1 MHKLSSLEFYLLAA
15 LAFVLPLWEVPKTLF
30 FLFFVITWLARAFA
44 GAGWSGKWK
53 IWDTVF
59 CGLIGVAFIT
69 AWAAAPLPQQW
80 GEALDVTRWVLLGW
94 LLSRSVLLPRQVGLL
109 LTSILIGTLLAGI
122 HGMWV
127 WWTDP
132 ARSTLQLNSVGHV
145 NHSAIYL
152 AIAALAAIGG
162 LLARWPDRFR
172 DGPRTCW
179 LLALAAGVLVFLVL
193 IGDSRAALL
202 ALLAGVLV
210 LAVGSRRHSGIHPV
224 KPLMVL
230 LVSLGLVLFM
240 HPSIVVKTVALSQS
254 GNPQSYRLE
263 LARVA
268 IEAWRAHPIT
278 GVGPANFGQVT
289 QPVVEAWVQQR
300 GEVFTPS
307 RYLFLN
313 HSHSLYFNTLAER
326 GALGIAALLL
336 LLLAWA
342 RALFRRPA
350 VGQTDEWI
358 RWSGAVAAGTVV
370 VVAGIFNTTLHH
382 EHGLLAM
389 LLLGLWLGPRA
400 PGDWVK
406 APVV

>member
-15 LAFVLPLWEVPKTLF
+15 LAFVLPLVEVPKTLL
-30 FLFFVITWLARAFA
+30 FLLFVITWLVRVIT
-44 GAGWSGKWK
+44 GEGWGGKWR
-53 IWDTVF
+53 IWDAVF
-59 CGLIGVAFIT
+59 GGMIGAAFIT

-80 GEALDVTRWVLLGW
+80 GEAFDVTRWALPGW
-94 LLSRSVLLPRQVGLL
+94 LLSRSALSSRQAGLL
-109 LTSILIGTLLAGI
+109 LASILLGTLLAGM

-127 WWTDP
+127 WWVDP
-132 ARSTLQLNSVGHV
+132 ARSTLQLKSVGHV

-152 AIAALAAIGG
+152 AMAALAAVGG
-162 LLARWPDRFR
+162 LLARWPNRLR
-172 DGPRTCW
+172 DGSRICW
-179 LLALAAGVLVFLVL
+179 LLALAAGALVLLVL
-193 IGDSRAALL
+193 IGDSRGALL

-210 LAVGSRRHSGIHPV
+210 LGVGSHRHSGIHPG
-224 KPLMVL
+224 KPIMVL
-230 LVSLGLVLFM
+230 LVLLGLALFM

-307 RYLFLN
+307 RYLFMN

-326 GALGIAALLL
+326 GTLGILALLFL
-336 LLLAWA
+336 LVTWTRMLL
-342 RALFRRPA
+342 RRPA
-350 VGQTDEWI
+350 AGQTDEWI

-370 VVAGIFNTTLHH
+370 VVAGLFNTTLHH

-389 LLLGLWLGPRA
+389 LLLGPWIGPRPA
-400 PGDWVK
+400 ANGDLG
-406 APVV
+406 